1 MPQLLPPDEARV
13 TAERLLARY
22 GPYGAGQ
29 VALSMAL
36 RLYGDKSD
44 DAKGKEFW
52 AQVMLEINHSCRNG
66 VTQNELF

>member
-1 MPQLLPPDEARV
+1 MPEITHRPDEARV

-52 AQVMLEINHSCRNG
+52 AQVMLEINHRLP
-66 VTQNELF
+66 THKE